1 MPVTEEVYKLCVA
14 KPKAFNDALYDQ
26 VNKFLQRHVQHL
38 RKVCVCVCACV
49 CKRERER
56 ERERESLEGGIDRE
70 RECVCVCVGVGA
82 GVLEACAV
90 PPVACILLVV

>member
-38 RKVCVCVCACV
+38 RKVCVCVC
-49 CKRERER
+49 
-56 ERERESLEGGIDRE
+56 
-70 RECVCVCVGVGA
+70 VCV
-82 GVLEACAV
+82 
-90 PPVACILLVV
+90 